1 MTTIKMNYIPKIY
14 TNKFQ
19 NGECILID
27 KLTKL
32 LIKAGV
38 IWFPKKIAKYLFANG
53 AVVVT
58 RCEDCDHCK
67 EVLAPFGTVWY
78 CRMYE
83 HNVPNCG
90 YCHSS
95 KERIER

>member
-1 MTTIKMNYIPKIY
+1 MTITSMNYIQKIY

-19 NGECILID
+19 SGEYDLID
-27 KLTKL
+27 TLKKL

-38 IWFPKKIAKYLFANG
+38 IWFPKRIASQLFANG

-58 RCEDCDHCK
+58 RCEYCDHCK

-83 HNVPNCG
+83 RNVPNYG
-90 YCHSS
+90 YCHNS
-95 KERIER
+95 KERVDR